1 MCEENGANLNA
12 IATVLGRDFLGKTV
26 TCQWHFRQCAQ
37 CQITS
42 INVAEQETFKEL
54 YTGLCYANTVNTID
68 YVPALIEYA
77 NATT

>member
-1 MCEENGANLNA
+1 MCDENGANLNA

-26 TCQWHFRQCAQ
+26 TCQWHFRQHAQ

-54 YTGLCYANTVNTID
+54 YTGLCYANSQ
-68 YVPALIEYA
+68 
-77 NATT
+77 